1 MTHEDLVQLKEN
13 LKLLRLKEIQQI
25 FEAEAERATRENSSY
40 IEYLARLVQAEV
52 ERKTDASIDR
62 KIQMARFPRQCT
74 LESFDFNFQPS
85 INAREVRELA
95 QTLSFIARKEN
106 IIFMG
111 PPGVG
116 KTHLAIALGI
126 KACIARYRVL
136 FMTCADLVDYLYAG
150 MADMSVAAKLESL
163 ARLHLLI
170 IDEIGYMPVDK
181 QGANLFFQ
189 LVSRRYEHGS
199 IIITTNLPFDQ
210 WDTVFG
216 DEVISSAIIDR
227 LVHHCHI
234 FQITGNSYRMKDR
247 LKPKKG
253 VAGSRLN

>member
-1 MTHEDLVQLKEN
+1 LPLWKALHK
-13 LKLLRLKEIQQI
+13 
-25 FEAEAERATRENSSY
+25 
-40 IEYLARLVQAEV
+40 
-52 ERKTDASIDR
+52 
-62 KIQMARFPRQCT
+62 
-74 LESFDFNFQPS
+74 
-85 INAREVRELA
+85 
-95 QTLSFIARKEN
+95 
-106 IIFMG
+106 
-111 PPGVG
+111 G

-150 MADMSVAAKLESL
+150 LADMSVAAKLEAL

-247 LKPKKG
+247 LKPKKRG
-253 VAGSRLN
+253 WQVAG

>member
-1 MTHEDLVQLKEN
+1 MTHEELTQLKEN
-13 LKLLRLKEIQQI
+13 LKLLRLKEIQNI
-25 FEAEAERATRENSSY
+25 FEAEAEYATKHNLSY

-52 ERKTDASIDR
+52 ERKNDASINR
-62 KIQMARFPRQCT
+62 KIHIARFPKLST

-85 INAREVRELA
+85 INAREIRELA
-95 QTLSFIARKEN
+95 QTLSFITKKEN

-126 KACIARYRVL
+126 KACMARYRVL
-136 FMTCADLVDYLYAG
+136 FMTCAELIDHLYSG
-150 MADMSVAAKLESL
+150 LADMSVAAKLEALS
-163 ARLHLLI
+163 RLHLLI
-170 IDEIGYMPVDK
+170 IDEIGYTPIDK

-189 LVSRRYEHGS
+189 LISRRYEHGS

-216 DEVISSAIIDR
+216 DQVISSAIIDR

-234 FQITGNSYRMKDR
+234 FNITGNSYRMKDK
-247 LKPKKG
+247 LKPKKKG
-253 VAGSRLN
+253 GAATAI